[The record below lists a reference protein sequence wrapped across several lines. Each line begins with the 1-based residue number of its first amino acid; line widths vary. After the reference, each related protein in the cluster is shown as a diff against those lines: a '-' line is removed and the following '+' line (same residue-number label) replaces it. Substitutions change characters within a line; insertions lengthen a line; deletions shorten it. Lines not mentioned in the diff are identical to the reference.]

1 MSEILNNKKLDFY
14 RNQINPNQNNQEKI
28 FMRNDRREVSFI
40 VDKNFLES
48 TFNKFLY
55 DNLQKIQQIAQNNRS
70 IAQLYNIFQI
80 MAQEITKIKNDI
92 SEAFYAEEKKIGE
105 IKEIN
110 NQQINNMYDI
120 WNKENSKNIN
130 DIKLV

>member
-1 MSEILNNKKLDFY
+1 
-14 RNQINPNQNNQEKI
+14 
-28 FMRNDRREVSFI
+28 MRHDRRDVSFV

-48 TFNKFLY
+48 TFNKLLT
-55 DNLQKIQQIAQNNRS
+55 DNFYKIQQINLNNQT
-70 IAQLYNIFQI
+70 IEQLYNIFQI
-80 MAQEITKIKNDI
+80 MSQEIIKIKNDI

-110 NQQINNMYDI
+110 NQQINNIYDI